1 MVFAAVGLTSGG
13 LGAVS
18 LAAYRVY
25 LIPVYILS
33 MGTAFYLSYTKG
45 MGGPKRRRYLWG
57 ALAVSLFFWAAP
69 WLRIWLIV

>member
-1 MVFAAVGLTSGG
+1 MGVASGG

-25 LIPVYILS
+25 LIPVYVLS
-33 MGTAFYLSYTKG
+33 MGGAFYLSYAKG

-57 ALAVSLFFWAAP
+57 ALAVSLFFWSAP
-69 WLRIWLIV
+69 WLRLFV

>member
-1 MVFAAVGLTSGG
+1 
-13 LGAVS
+13 

-33 MGTAFYLSYTKG
+33 MGMAFYLSYAIG

-57 ALAVSLFFWAAP
+57 ALAVSLFFWTAP
-69 WLRIWLIV
+69 WLRLWLLV

>member
-1 MVFAAVGLTSGG
+1 MVFAAFGVTSGG

-25 LIPVYILS
+25 LLPVSVLS
-33 MGTAFYLSYTKG
+33 IGVAFYLSYTKG

-57 ALAVSLFFWAAP
+57 ALAVSLFFWSAP
-69 WLRIWLIV
+69 WLRLFV